1 MNATD
6 TDKPDAPQGAP
17 TEPKGRGAEP
27 HPETIRDSRFAIH
40 ENAAGN
46 PQAAVD
52 ALADPAPL
60 TLGQVA
66 LLEKIKSPLLGG
78 GEQTAADVIPGLYLL
93 SLPSAQGA
101 KHLKTLTEDA
111 FAWADTLRPAD
122 FSRRWVAALKALRA
136 FYALLPGPEGDAPKK
151 ASPATAG

>member
-6 TDKPDAPQGAP
+6 TGKPDAPQG
-17 TEPKGRGAEP
+17 RD
-27 HPETIRDSRFAIH
+27 DSRFATH
-40 ENAAGN
+40 DSRVGGDAGDPAN
-46 PQAAVD
+46 PRAAVD

-66 LLEKIKSPLLGG
+66 LLEKIRSPLLGG
-78 GEQTAADVIPGLYLL
+78 GEQAAADVIPGLYLL
-93 SLPSAQGA
+93 SLPSAEGA

-111 FAWADTLRPAD
+111 FAWADTLAPAD
-122 FSRRWVAALKALRA
+122 FTRRWREAVAALAA
-136 FYALLPGPEGDAPKK
+136 FYALLPGPEVDAPKK

>member
-1 MNATD
+1 MSD
-6 TDKPDAPQGAP
+6 
-17 TEPKGRGAEP
+17 
-27 HPETIRDSRFAIH
+27 
-40 ENAAGN
+40 N
-46 PQAAVD
+46 PRKALD

-66 LLEKIKSPLLGG
+66 LLEKIKSPLLSA
-78 GEQTAADVIPGLYLL
+78 TNPAAADVIPALYLL

-101 KHLKTLTEDA
+101 KHLDTLTEDA
-111 FAWADTLRPAD
+111 FRWADTLAPND